1 MTPKPGGTMSPI
13 PGDTMTPMPGD
24 VLVSNPTA
32 TVEYDVSIVG
42 GPMESAGAHYT
53 TAVALAKTLAAE
65 RRVDAW
71 LTEDHTHFLQIAFCR
86 DTIDERV

>member
-1 MTPKPGGTMSPI
+1 MTLK
-13 PGDTMTPMPGD
+13 PGD

-71 LTEDHTHFLQIAFCR
+71 LTEDHIHFLQIAFCR